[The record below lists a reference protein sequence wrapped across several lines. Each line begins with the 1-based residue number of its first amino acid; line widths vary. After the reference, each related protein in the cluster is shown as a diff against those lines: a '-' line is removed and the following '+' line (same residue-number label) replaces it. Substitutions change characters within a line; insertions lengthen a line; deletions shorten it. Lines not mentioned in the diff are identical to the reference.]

1 MEPADP
7 MLQGSGLVQFRLRCR
22 MLAGQVFVENVEQTE
37 PASTSTVVTMSRTR
51 RLASFAPK
59 LRVLQKNSVQYGLS
73 TQKPAWDNWKV
84 ATASNTTPARAVA
97 VGSQGR
103 LTLGVDKFRFL

>member
-59 LRVLQKNSVQYGLS
+59 LRVLQKNQ
-73 TQKPAWDNWKV
+73 
-84 ATASNTTPARAVA
+84 SNTACRHKNQPGTT
-97 VGSQGR
+97 GR
-103 LTLGVDKFRFL
+103 LRRQATQHRLARWRLGPKDV